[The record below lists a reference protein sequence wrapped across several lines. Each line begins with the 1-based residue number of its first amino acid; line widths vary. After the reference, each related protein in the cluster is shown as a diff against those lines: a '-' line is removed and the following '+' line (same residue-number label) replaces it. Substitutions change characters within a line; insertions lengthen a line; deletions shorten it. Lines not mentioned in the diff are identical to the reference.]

1 MNNMKSKFLLILAAG
16 FFTVCSSCEKNR
28 DSISPSGKITW
39 ESRSA
44 ERYDGI
50 DASTTFKV
58 FVTFSK
64 TEESIEIR
72 ANENLH
78 RYIEVKEQGGNL
90 VIKLED
96 GVNVSGGNLV
106 LEAYI
111 TTSDLS
117 DFSVSE
123 ASSIFLQ
130 NELNSNEV
138 SIDLSEACF
147 FSGEINTT
155 DLYCNLSGASGIEL
169 SGSATRLNL
178 DVSDASTFKDYA
190 LAVDVLNADISGA
203 SNVFIT
209 VYETYTVSASGAS
222 NLYYKGNGQ
231 NENSDTSGASNIIKV
246 E

>member
-1 MNNMKSKFLLILAAG
+1 MNIMKSKFLLIQAAV
-16 FFTVCSSCEKNR
+16 FFTVFSSCEKNS
-28 DSISPSGKITW
+28 DSISPSGRITL
-39 ESRSA
+39 ESRSVD
-44 ERYDGI
+44 EYDGI

-58 FVTFSK
+58 FVTFSAI
-64 TEESIEIR
+64 EESIEIR

-78 RYIEVKEQGGNL
+78 DYIEVKEQGGNL
-90 VIKLED
+90 VVKLMD

-106 LEAYI
+106 LEAYV

-130 NELNSNEV
+130 NELNSSEV
-138 SIDLSEACF
+138 SIDLSDASF

-155 DLYCNLSGASGIEL
+155 DLYCNLSGASVIEL

-190 LAVDVLNADISGA
+190 LVVDVLSADISGS

-209 VYETYTVSASGAS
+209 IYETFTVSASGAS
-222 NLYYKGNGQ
+222 NLYYKGNGK
-231 NENSDTSGASNIIKV
+231 NYNSDTSGASNIIKV
-246 E
+246 D